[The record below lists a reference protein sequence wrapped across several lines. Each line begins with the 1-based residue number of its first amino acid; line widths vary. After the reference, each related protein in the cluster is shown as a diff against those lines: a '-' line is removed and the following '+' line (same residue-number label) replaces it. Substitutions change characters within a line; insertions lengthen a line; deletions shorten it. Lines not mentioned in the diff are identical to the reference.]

1 MPDGPAKTAE
11 EAALANVKTAI
22 AMFEELKTSEGIEG
36 ARAESPQDLRASNS
50 MRASMSFGNSPELQR
65 SVSSN
70 RKSSAKYKRSCILKE
85 LAAVD
90 MMKKSTRDI
99 INGAR

>member
-1 MPDGPAKTAE
+1 MPDGPAKRAE

-22 AMFEELKTSEGIEG
+22 AMFEELKSSEGVEG
-36 ARAESPQDLRASNS
+36 ARAESPQDLRVSS
-50 MRASMSFGNSPELQR
+50 LRASMSCCSPELQQ
-65 SVSSN
+65 SVSYD